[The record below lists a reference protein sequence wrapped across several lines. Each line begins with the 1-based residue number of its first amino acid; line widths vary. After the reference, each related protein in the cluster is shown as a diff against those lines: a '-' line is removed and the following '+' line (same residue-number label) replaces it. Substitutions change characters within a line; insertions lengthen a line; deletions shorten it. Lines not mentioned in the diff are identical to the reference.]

1 MKKILF
7 ICGSYNQTTMMHK
20 ISSYLSDFNCYFT
33 PYYSDNYLDKLASK
47 GLLDFT
53 IFGGEFKKAT
63 LNYLLENNLNLDYYG
78 YSHNYDLVVTCSDLL
93 IPRNVKNKN
102 LILVQEGMTDPKNI
116 MFYLVKW
123 FNLPRYLASTST
135 TGMSNAYDYFCVAS
149 EGYKDFFIKNGV
161 NPEKIVVTGIPN
173 FDDCQSYKNNNFPHK
188 NFVLVATS
196 DARETYKIENRKKF
210 IIDALKIA
218 GNKQIIFKLHPNEN
232 FERAINEIKK
242 YAPKALIYTTGNV
255 HEMIANCDI
264 LITKYSSCVYTGIAL
279 NKTVFSDFDINE
291 LKKLA
296 PLQNGGTSA
305 LNIANICKQL
315 INKQKKNRK
324 EMIDIYNQNI
334 SNKYKFEAFK
344 INN

>member
-1 MKKILF
+1 
-7 ICGSYNQTTMMHK
+7 
-20 ISSYLSDFNCYFT
+20 
-33 PYYSDNYLDKLASK
+33 
-47 GLLDFT
+47 
-53 IFGGEFKKAT
+53 
-63 LNYLLENNLNLDYYG
+63 
-78 YSHNYDLVVTCSDLL
+78 
-93 IPRNVKNKN
+93 
-102 LILVQEGMTDPKNI
+102 
-116 MFYLVKW
+116 
-123 FNLPRYLASTST
+123 
-135 TGMSNAYDYFCVAS
+135 MSNAYDYFCVAS

-210 IIDALKIA
+210 IIGALKIA